1 MERGGGGGPTDLNM
15 SQNTGKVGAKL
26 LWELGF
32 QLLGTWFL
40 KLPLLHTLQ
49 RITSELLLPN

>member
-1 MERGGGGGPTDLNM
+1 MKLWGGAPTDLNM
-15 SQNTGKVGAKL
+15 SQNTGMVEAKL

-40 KLPLLHTLQ
+40 KLPLLHTL
-49 RITSELLLPN
+49 TED

>member
-1 MERGGGGGPTDLNM
+1 MKFGGRAPNDLNT
-15 SQNTGKVGAKL
+15 SQNTGMVGAKL

-40 KLPLLHTLQ
+40 KLPLLHTL
-49 RITSELLLPN
+49 TED